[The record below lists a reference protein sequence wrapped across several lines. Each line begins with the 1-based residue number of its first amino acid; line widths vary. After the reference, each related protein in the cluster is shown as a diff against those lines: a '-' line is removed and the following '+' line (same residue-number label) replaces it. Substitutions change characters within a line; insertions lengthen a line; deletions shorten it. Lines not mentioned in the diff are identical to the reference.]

1 MKETLQ
7 CIKGLNGHDIQSQQ
21 ISFTMRNTGVSIKCW
36 FFKTNT
42 VNGVYIDVDFF
53 LTFTEIQLY

>member
-1 MKETLQ
+1 MY
-7 CIKGLNGHDIQSQQ
+7 KGLHGHEIQSQQ

-53 LTFTEIQLY
+53 LTFIEIQLY